1 MNGLVGEQ
9 EGFVVDTEL
18 NWEPAKVEEVPTEL
32 GCGQVLDILEPDPG
46 FAGFPQTGLNCSSPF
61 GRL

>member
-1 MNGLVGEQ
+1 MSGLVGEQ

-32 GCGQVLDILEPDPG
+32 CCDREPWWREFWTYWTPDRTP
-46 FAGFPQTGLNCSSPF
+46 LH
-61 GRL
+61 